1 MHKFRNKPTGGHA
14 SKREHKRALQLR
26 LMQSAGQI
34 RNLREQ
40 VPYLLIPKQEGERAC
55 TYVADFV
62 YEVWPDWK
70 ETVEDVKGYRTDV
83 YKLKRKLMLMVHKVK
98 IQET

>member
-1 MHKFRNKPTGGHA
+1 MHKFRNKPTKGYA
-14 SKREHKRALQLR
+14 SKREHKRALELK
-26 LMQSAGQI
+26 LMQSAKQI

-40 VPYLLIPKQEGERAC
+40 VPYLLIPKQEGERSC

-70 ETVEDVKGYRTDV
+70 ETVEDSKGFRTDV
-83 YKLKRKLMLMVHKVK
+83 YRIKKKLMKFIHGIT